1 MRHYANVNGY
11 AMATN
16 ARAVSESFLL
26 GRTVVTIDY
35 RDYQIQL
42 RPAK

>member
-1 MRHYANVNGY
+1 
-11 AMATN
+11 MATN

-26 GRTVVTIDY
+26 GRTIITIDY

-42 RPAK
+42 RPSR